1 MAKFSYLANSDANTV
16 WVVISRGVQIG
27 TWMSYDRENQESYSE
42 EADYESMQDTD
53 QYQSTVQLE
62 MLEEHIF
69 MHGNGKTA
77 LPMHSVIDTSGN
89 LRSRHFSAH
98 SDDMKN
104 FSRQRREAGNSL
116 EIVKSESEISVSN
129 GWKPLTH

>member
-1 MAKFSYLANSDANTV
+1 
-16 WVVISRGVQIG
+16 
-27 TWMSYDRENQESYSE
+27 
-42 EADYESMQDTD
+42 
-53 QYQSTVQLE
+53 
-62 MLEEHIF
+62 